1 MIEPKDRVKRGL
13 QYTKVILPL
22 ALVLLTACTPQSKVS
37 FDAPPPLLLD
47 SSNVHIDDVDVLE
60 VSPEMDEFLEKYI
73 IPYNNSQTR
82 LHLLSTAVTNSGVLG
97 FDYDPS
103 RSLTA
108 SEAFKTRSGN
118 CVAYANMMVAL
129 ARRAGLKA
137 RYQEIVRSPEWSS
150 LDETVLLIKHVNVVI
165 ESNKYTYVMDA
176 SDLEISQRAQRRL
189 VSDNYA
195 KALYLNNLG
204 ATALFEDDLALAYA
218 YQSEAMAISPELTD
232 SWVNM
237 SVVFARNDQLDDAVT
252 VLNTALEIDSS
263 QYSAMNNLYEVY
275 MEQGNL
281 MAASELKN
289 KVDRYRKNNPYFLL
303 QLSYEALELNE
314 YEQSLELLHRAI
326 KKKDNDHLLHYALA
340 KTQFLSGEPDAAHTS
355 MIRARELAPEDILA
369 YYGRPL
375 DELIEEE
382 RALALEREMLE

>member
-1 MIEPKDRVKRGL
+1 M
-13 QYTKVILPL
+13 ILPL
-22 ALVLLTACTPQSKVS
+22 ALVLLTACSAQTYVRQL
-37 FDAPPPLLLD
+37 APPPLLLD
-47 SSNVHIDDVDVLE
+47 NTNVYIDDVDVLE
-60 VSPEMDEFLEKYI
+60 VSPEMDRFLEKYI
-73 IPYNNSQTR
+73 LPYNNSQTR
-82 LHLLSTAVTNSGVLG
+82 LHLLSTAVGNSAVLG
-97 FDYDPS
+97 FDYDPG
-103 RSLTA
+103 RTLTA
-108 SEAFKTRSGN
+108 AEAFRTRSGN
-118 CVAYANMMVAL
+118 CIAFANMMVAL

-165 ESNKYTYVMDA
+165 DSSKYTYAMDA
-176 SDLEISQRAQRRL
+176 SDLEISQRAQRR
-189 VSDNYA
+189 VVDDNYA

-204 ATALFEDDLALAYA
+204 AGALFEDDLPLAYA
-218 YQSEAMAISPELTD
+218 YQSEAIAISPELTD

-237 SVVFARNDQLDDAVT
+237 SVVFARNDQLGDAVT
-252 VLNTALEIDSS
+252 VLNNALEIDSS

-281 MAASELKN
+281 MAASELKT

-314 YEQSLELLHRAI
+314 YQQSLELLHRAI

-340 KTQFLSGEPDAAHTS
+340 KTQYLSGEEEAANSS
-355 MIRARELAPEDILA
+355 MVRARELAPQDMLA

-382 RALALEREMLE
+382 RALALERELLE